1 MESLIATLTRVCKS
15 VRENNNRSLIV
26 LLLVGII
33 VFLSSQPIYGQYAG
47 GDGTT
52 GTPFLISNPNHM
64 QAIGAHPEHW
74 GKHFR
79 LISNIDLSPF
89 DGQDGRDPFNRI
101 GTGSSFT
108 GVFDGDNHIISNFYC
123 NITLIQQHNIGLFDN
138 VGAGGQITDL
148 RLEDVNIVSSSNR
161 IAGLVGENRGKIT
174 NCQVTG
180 SVSGFSWAAGLIGH
194 NYGAITN
201 CSSTVNVTGEYTSFG
216 GLLGENDALG
226 TITNCYA
233 TGSVTS
239 GLGTSYGEGVGGL
252 VGRNVGNITNC
263 HATGDVMAEGDYFY
277 YIGGLV
283 GYNVFGAI
291 TRCYATGNVT
301 AGESSVRVGG
311 LVGANDQATITNSF
325 ATGNVTGDYGVGG
338 LAGGTDGPISDCYA
352 SGVVIGDAVGGLVGL
367 HNAGIISNSYASGS
381 VEGVGADVGGLV
393 GWGSQTVTTSFWDIQ
408 SSDQSTSNGGSGKS
422 TAEMKSKDTFIG
434 WDFVEV
440 WGIEDVQTYP
450 FLKLAYPIGDLNY
463 DHITNLLDFV
473 IMARHWLQY
482 IGPG

>member
-47 GDGTT
+47 GDGST
-52 GTPFLISNPNHM
+52 GTPFLISDPNHM

-108 GVFDGDNHIISNFYC
+108 GVFDGDNHIISNFYY
-123 NITLIQQHNIGLFDN
+123 NITLIEQHNIGLFDN

-180 SVSGFSWAAGLIGH
+180 SVSGSSWVAGLIGH

-201 CSSTVNVTGEYTSFG
+201 CSSTVNVTGEDTSFG

-239 GLGTSYGEGVGGL
+239 GLGTSYGDDVGGL
-252 VGRNVGNITNC
+252 VGSNVGNITNC
-263 HATGDVMAEGDYFY
+263 HATGDVMAEGDHFN

-291 TRCYATGNVT
+291 TRSYATGNVT
-301 AGESSVRVGG
+301 AGESSVLVGG
-311 LVGANDQATITNSF
+311 LVGINEQATITNSF

-338 LAGGTDGPISDCYA
+338 LAGSTDGPISECYA
-352 SGVVIGDAVGGLVGL
+352 SGVVIGGDA
-367 HNAGIISNSYASGS
+367 
-381 VEGVGADVGGLV
+381 VGGLV